1 MFRASA
7 VFVGSLCIAL
17 GVQTYAAEEVAPSS
31 KPKSRITFNPAL
43 YASGDGLTPE
53 TAVIL
58 KSRSLS
64 SGVSSEYTWIQHHYP
79 SAKPIQQYLTPW
91 ENGKRFDII
100 VIRPAETK
108 EVWLWFDI
116 SEMYR

>member
-1 MFRASA
+1 ML
-7 VFVGSLCIAL
+7 VGSLCIAL
-17 GVQTYAAEEVAPSS
+17 GVQTYAAEEVPPSS
-31 KPKSRITFNPAL
+31 KPKTRITFNPAL
-43 YASGDGLTPE
+43 YASGYGLTPE

-64 SGVSSEYTWIQHHYP
+64 AGVSSEYRWIQYRYP

-91 ENGKRFDII
+91 ENGRRFDII
-100 VIRPAETK
+100 VIRPVDTK